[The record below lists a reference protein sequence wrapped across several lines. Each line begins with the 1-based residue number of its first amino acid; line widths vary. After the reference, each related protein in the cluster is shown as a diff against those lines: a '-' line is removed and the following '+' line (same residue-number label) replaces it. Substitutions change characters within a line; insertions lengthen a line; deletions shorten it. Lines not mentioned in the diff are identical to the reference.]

1 MMQSIEVYLYNV
13 YLFNAVLKS
22 DAANG
27 VFGFDSLSLSNS
39 IQETSSVS
47 LAVQRLRGDY
57 GSVTIHWEIRA
68 EGSNTLATSDFET
81 ASGTLEFSEGDR
93 QQVLVVQPTNEVEP
107 ELDEMFVV
115 YLTDAVSNDGYTSST
130 ATSGASINSSFDQSN
145 LTVTE
150 NDYPYGLL
158 QFSTTIPPSSG
169 LILAAVTIPQISM
182 RESAGTV
189 TVYIVRAQGT
199 LGTVSAEYLT
209 RDGTATGTGASPDYV
224 PTAGSVMFGPDER
237 YTTLELSLV
246 DDDTPER
253 EKVFYVSLTNPTGG
267 KNTSSIDIIS
277 PNVFKPVYSTHGTK

>member
-1 MMQSIEVYLYNV
+1 M
-13 YLFNAVLKS
+13 KS

-39 IQETSSVS
+39 LQETSSVS
-47 LAVQRLRGDY
+47 LTVQRLQGDY

-68 EGSNTLATSDFET
+68 EGRNTLAMSDFET

-93 QQVLVVQPTNEVEP
+93 RQVLVVEPTNEDEP

-130 ATSGASINSSFDQSN
+130 ATSGASINSSFDRSN
-145 LTVTE
+145 LTVIE

-158 QFSTTIPPSSG
+158 QFSTTIPQSSG
-169 LILAAVTIPQISM
+169 LILAAGTMPQIST

-224 PTAGSVMFGPDER
+224 PTAGSAVFGPDDR

-253 EKVFYVSLTNPTGG
+253 EKVFYVSLTNPAGG
-267 KNTSSIDIIS
+267 KTR
-277 PNVFKPVYSTHGTK
+277 K